1 MTEMVSEKMTAN
13 TTEKTRDEK
22 ASENEKVTAA
32 RQFCTFYLNHLLF
45 GVESQKIQEV
55 VTYRELRPV
64 PLASPVVTG
73 LMNLRGQVVVA
84 LELRRRLEL
93 PDRPPEMKPVCLVV
107 RTAGGTVCL
116 LADEVGDVV
125 EVEEQTFEPSPETL
139 SPRLRSVIL
148 GVHKLEHQLLHVL
161 DTDQACEVQ
170 TLVQGR
176 ATQFEM

>member
-1 MTEMVSEKMTAN
+1 MSN
-13 TTEKTRDEK
+13 
-22 ASENEKVTAA
+22 A

-64 PLASPVVTG
+64 PLAPPVVSG

-84 LELRRRLEL
+84 LDLRRQLEL
-93 PDRPPEMKPVCLVV
+93 AERPANLTPVGLVV
-107 RTAGGTVCL
+107 HAAGGTVCL
-116 LADEVGDVV
+116 LADEVGNVV

-139 SPRLRSVIL
+139 SRRLRSVIL

-170 TLVQGR
+170 AVHQGESVE
-176 ATQFEM
+176 A